1 MGLTSV
7 QAKGRI
13 KNIASKNG
21 ADPRVL
27 MRIYMMERFLERV
40 SLSDYKDN
48 FIIKGG
54 MLITSMVGISMRSTM
69 DIDTTVKGQDLS
81 IENAQRIVSEIAEI
95 KLDDGISFTIKD
107 VETIMDEMGYPGIRF
122 HLDAVFEKMVTPIKI
137 DASTGDVITPREI
150 EYNYKLMLE
159 EREIELWSYN
169 LETILGEKLQTIL
182 VRERANTRMRD
193 FYDICVLVEMYAGE
207 IKAEDFKAAYEATC
221 RKRESLHLISN
232 EEEIIHIIESDS
244 KLNNQWTNYQKKFSY
259 ASDISFDKTIE
270 CVKRLLSLL
279 EFDAAL
285 EV

>member
-1 MGLTSV
+1 MGLTSA

-40 SLSDYKDN
+40 SLSAYRDN

-69 DIDTTVKGQDLS
+69 DIDTTVKGQDLN
-81 IENAQRIVSEIAEI
+81 IENAQHIVSEIAAI
-95 KLDDGISFTIKD
+95 HLDDGVSFIIKD
-107 VETIMDEMGYPGIRF
+107 VETIMDEMEYPGIRF
-122 HLDAVFEKMVTPIKI
+122 HLDAVFEKMITPIKI
-137 DASTGDVITPREI
+137 DVSTGDVITPRAI

-169 LETILGEKLQTIL
+169 LETILGEKIQTIL

-207 IKAEDFKAAYEATC
+207 IKEEDFRAAYEATC
-221 RKRESLHLISN
+221 RKRESLHIMGN
-232 EEEIIHIIESDS
+232 EEIIIDIIKADS
-244 KLNNQWTNYQKKFSY
+244 KLNNQWVNYQKKFSY
-259 ASDISFDKTIE
+259 ASGISFEKTIE
-270 CVKRLLSLL
+270 CAKRLISLL
-279 EFDAAL
+279 QSNE
-285 EV
+285 

>member
-1 MGLTSV
+1 MGLTSA

-40 SLSDYKDN
+40 SLSAYKGN

-81 IENAQRIVSEIAEI
+81 LENAQRIVSEIAEI
-95 KLDDGISFTIKD
+95 QIDDGVSFIIKD
-107 VETIMDEMGYPGIRF
+107 VETIMDEMEYPGIRF
-122 HLDAVFEKMVTPIKI
+122 HLDAIFEKMITPIKI
-137 DASTGDVITPREI
+137 DVSTDDVITPRAI

-159 EREIELWSYN
+159 EREIQLWSYN

-193 FYDICVLVEMYAGE
+193 FYDICVLVEMYARE

-232 EEEIIHIIESDS
+232 EEEIIDIIASDS
-244 KLNNQWTNYQKKFSY
+244 KLNDQWLNYQKKFSY
-259 ASDISFDKTIE
+259 ASNISFEKTIE
-270 CVKRLLSLL
+270 CAKRLISLL
-279 EFDAAL
+279 QANE
-285 EV
+285 